1 MKASEILNEK
11 PVESSW
17 ITDLV
22 YNRPN
27 KRVTMRLSNG
37 RSFSIPGVTRTT
49 FEQWVKSGSK
59 GRYFHQKIKDVYVL
73 SRIK

>member
-17 ITDLV
+17 ITDLS

-27 KRVTMRLSNG
+27 KTLKMSLSNG
-37 RSFSIPGVTRTT
+37 RTYSILGITRTT
-49 FEQWVKSGSK
+49 FERWAASPSK
-59 GRYFHQKIKDVYVL
+59 GKYFQD
-73 SRIK
+73 RIRDTYNINRIR